1 MPLFHPRSRNQLIL
15 LLGLILLLLGSSLPQ
30 AIGANRW
37 SWRKP
42 PEVAQIRALR
52 TLRKQGIPI
61 ANWQTAEGKA
71 VELGDR
77 QWYWQTLKQDKTNAA
92 VLFMPQT
99 DSKQQPQV
107 EWTDIQGIQRWQSD
121 SYQTLKIKAEALKQ
135 PFETRFFRAW
145 TPNRTFAVVQWYAQ
159 SNGGSPSPAQWYFN
173 DRQAQWQRQRIPWV
187 AVNVQLPMEP
197 LDDLKKYEA
206 QATQLAAAVQLSLT
220 QKIFQPPTHSP
231 P

>member
-1 MPLFHPRSRNQLIL
+1 LIILIALIL
-15 LLGLILLLLGSSLPQ
+15 MLVTSAVPQ
-30 AIGANRW
+30 AIGQRW

-42 PEVAQIRALR
+42 PEVAQLRELR
-52 TLRKQGIPI
+52 TLRKQGIAI
-61 ANWQTAEGKA
+61 GNWQTAEGK
-71 VELGDR
+71 EIQLGDR
-77 QWYWQTLKQDKTNAA
+77 NWYWQTLKQKKTTAA

-121 SYQTLKIKAEALKQ
+121 SEQTLKIQAEALKQ
-135 PFETRFFRAW
+135 PFETRFFRAL
-145 TPNRTFAVVQWYAQ
+145 TPDRTFAVVQWYAQ

-197 LDDLKKYEA
+197 RDDLKKYEA

-220 QKIFQPPTHSP
+220 EKVFQPPAAGP

>member
-1 MPLFHPRSRNQLIL
+1 MSLPRSRSKLIILIALIL
-15 LLGLILLLLGSSLPQ
+15 MLVTSAVPQ
-30 AIGANRW
+30 AIGQRW

-42 PEVAQIRALR
+42 PEVAQLRELR
-52 TLRKQGIPI
+52 TLRRQGIAI
-61 ANWQTAEGKA
+61 GNWQTAEGK
-71 VELGDR
+71 EIQLGDR
-77 QWYWQTLKQDKTNAA
+77 NWYWQTLKQDKTTAA

-121 SYQTLKIKAEALKQ
+121 SEQTLKIQAEALKQ
-135 PFETRFFRAW
+135 PFETRFFRAL
-145 TPNRTFAVVQWYAQ
+145 TPDRTFAVVQWYAQ

-197 LDDLKKYEA
+197 RDDLKKYEA

-220 QKIFQPPTHSP
+220 EKVFQPPAAGP